1 MAVVLTAIILYAED
15 IPRTIAYQGKVTTDG
30 GVGVNDTLPILF
42 ELYESAAGGTALWG
56 ETHPS
61 VPIIK
66 GLFDVSLGTLSSIDL
81 RFDMQYYLQLT
92 IGGHVMLPRIP
103 FSTSPYSFRSIYAD
117 TAMYAI
123 YADSSAGGG
132 GSLQNDVDVPLT
144 NTGDF
149 TVISGET
156 DVHGALDDLDEAVHV
171 NINGIE
177 DNETAIEFHVEA
189 DHDLSQHNECITHI
203 WYNDTTGMLYVY
215 DCGWPTGVYLPID
228 SDDLSDNVIGD
239 LLDVTVDT
247 VISGQVL
254 IWEDSMWVPR
264 FLTIPESLYIW
275 NQDSMMQEGD
285 IRIDGVLEVGDII
298 GQGDAESAVAD
309 TYDIVFAG
317 ADVSLTDLSYS
328 AYGSGSTVFLTFDGI
343 FDDSNGLMGAYFAV
357 EIVRNPGPG
366 EVVVAGT
373 KIHIFND
380 NFYRVT
386 PVSLNAIDKPP
397 AGNHDYEVRARCI
410 DEPYTG
416 GKCISGT
423 LVLSEVKN

>member
-1 MAVVLTAIILYAED
+1 MAVVLTAIVLYAED

-30 GVGVNDTLPILF
+30 GVAINDSLPILF
-42 ELYESAAGGTALWG
+42 ELYESATGGSALWG
-56 ETHPS
+56 EAHPS
-61 VPIIK
+61 VPVVK

-92 IGGHVMLPRIP
+92 IGGHILLPRIP

-117 TAMYAI
+117 TALYAV
-123 YADSSAGGG
+123 YADSSVSGGG
-132 GSLQNDVDVPLT
+132 GTFQNDVDVPLT

-149 TVISGET
+149 TVIYGET

-189 DHDLSQHNECITHI
+189 DHDLSALNECITHI

-215 DCGWPTGVYLPID
+215 DCGWPVGVYLPID

-247 VISGQVL
+247 VINGQVL
-254 IWEDSMWVPR
+254 IWDDSVWVPG
-264 FLTIPESLYIW
+264 FIGIPESLYIW
-275 NQDSMMQEGD
+275 NQDSIIQQGD

-309 TYDIVFAG
+309 TYDIMFAG
-317 ADVSLTDLSYS
+317 TDVTLTDLSYS
-328 AYGSGSTVFLTFDGI
+328 AYGSGSTVFLAFDGV
-343 FDDSNGLMGAYFAV
+343 FDDSNGLLGAFFAV
-357 EIVRNPGPG
+357 QIVRNPGVG
-366 EVVVAGT
+366 EVVVGET
-373 KIHIFND
+373 QIHIFSE
-380 NFYRVT
+380 NFYRAT
-386 PVSLNAIDKPP
+386 PVTLNAIDHPP
-397 AGNHDYEVRARCI
+397 AGINDYEVRAMDLERK
-410 DEPYTG
+410 E
-416 GKCISGT
+416 
-423 LVLSEVKN
+423 